1 MRGAVRHGWEWFRG
15 LSPRRKVAI
24 GAGGLA
30 GLGAL
35 LLAVLT
41 WAGSWEPSPG
51 IVGGGTATPETPDPV
66 GSSAAPSD
74 DGDWTALELA
84 PFDPVADLV
93 ADASDGSSISTGTAF
108 TLRSLTTVP
117 AAELASGLETSP
129 HVELAVEAGSSADVV
144 TVRPSE
150 PLAENARYDVSLRD
164 ADGALVGSWTFRTG
178 GPLRVVRYLPDDRST
193 QVPTDTGI
201 EIEFNQDGAVGVEEH
216 FTIEPAVEG
225 RFEHHGR
232 TWVFV
237 PATALDPTTLYTVTV
252 DAGIG
257 MDGSDRTLSETVRFA
272 FETAGAGQDD
282 DPRVVFRQPMSEVRP
297 DDPPVIAIDVW
308 NTGGSESSMTVEVGL
323 YELPTIDEVLDAVTT
338 LSIDRGWASRSANG
352 SIPTAGLHRAAAFEA
367 NVTLTW
373 PNQLLHLPTGLAAG
387 WYLLDVPQDGRPAQ
401 VVLQVTD
408 LSAYVLAS
416 QTRTVAWVND
426 LADAAPVP
434 ATAVSL
440 ADGTTLGQTNA
451 DGILDVPTP
460 APLLAVPDGATGRHL
475 LVVAAPDGRR
485 IVASLGGEGFSP
497 FLWRAAASDEWW
509 LLFGTDRLQYRADDT
524 IRVWGLIR
532 SRADRSVPGDLELRL
547 VSGLEATGPPIARTA
562 VTATARGTIVG
573 ELPVAELP
581 SGQFSV
587 ALFVGD
593 EPVTQASVTIT
604 TIRKPAFRID
614 VETDRRAY
622 ISGDTVEVITGTR
635 FYDGTAAPGLELRT
649 SASAVT
655 DDSQDRVVTADAT
668 GEARLTYR
676 ARTGPE
682 HMDLGMVHVSPAQP
696 EEGSSTG
703 SASFVVFPSAAWV
716 EGEATLEN
724 GTLTVSGRVSEVDL
738 AAAGAQLA
746 SDGWAEHPAGD
757 ALSGRRIDVE
767 ADAVWWRRV
776 ESGSR
781 YDFIEKRNVRTYEYE
796 REEEPVGA
804 FERTSDAGGSFRL
817 SIPVGGAPDG
827 VEVTLAVAD
836 DEGRRHVVHL
846 WAGPPSV
853 ESSTSTIPY
862 LETPNYCGGA
872 RQEASIGDNVA
883 LTVFNPDGTPSAE
896 GRTLF
901 VVGRLG
907 VDDVV
912 VSTGA
917 ELERAFTDVDLPNLT
932 VRAIRLTTAG
942 YVVLNDADIQVA
954 ADASAMEVTVRPD
967 LARYAPGEEVSL
979 AITTTGP
986 DGEPLAADVIVQAID
1001 LKLYAIGAAEA
1012 VDVSPLMRPVQSGFL
1027 TSYASHR
1034 VPTPAS
1040 DCGFG
1045 ATTGGGDG
1053 PRDDFE
1059 DVAAFELVS
1068 TGPDGR
1074 GSATFELPDDL
1085 TSWAVSATAV
1095 GDPLRTGTGSVEIP
1109 VGLPFFVD
1117 ATLAPEYLAGE
1128 EPIVQLRAYGDGLA
1142 DGDAVEFTIEAPSLG
1157 IPATTVAGRAFEAV
1171 RTSLPALPLGVHE
1184 LTISAERVGADPE
1197 LGDAVLRTIR
1207 VVPTRLRTLRTA
1219 YETVSDHFEPVGGD
1233 GLTTYVVTDGGRGAL
1248 LPALHRLVWSSSAR
1262 FDATLAAELSRQ
1274 LLISEFG
1281 ADEATLPASG
1291 FVGATGHPEGGL
1303 ALFPYASA
1311 DLFLTARAALVAPER
1326 LDADHIGHALR
1337 LVRDDDDSRERRIV
1351 ALAGLAGI
1359 GQDVLGE
1366 LRAFDVTEL
1375 TVRERT
1381 WLALGLLASG
1391 DESAARAI
1399 ERSILAAHGQRLGPW
1414 VRLDLGAST
1423 PETAEISGSMLLL
1436 AAGLRDQI
1444 AIDLARYLLDNPP
1457 AEHLPALEQV
1467 GYARAAVEWLP
1478 RAQARFAWSVD
1489 GTRAEQTLERGSSF
1503 TLTLTAG
1510 QRDSLELEVL
1520 DGEVLVATTWA
1531 AEADYGELPDAPTLS
1546 IARVLSPPDHAPA
1559 DDLVHV
1565 TLNVTID
1572 AGAPRDCYQVTDLVP
1587 SGLAPVATPLYGWGG
1602 DPQLIAPYEV
1612 EGQRVSWCVGRDPA
1626 HPTLRLG
1633 YSARVVTPGTYRW
1646 EPAVIQSLAAA
1657 ELGAS
1662 TEVRTYT
1669 ID

>member
-1 MRGAVRHGWEWFRG
+1 V
-15 LSPRRKVAI
+15 
-24 GAGGLA
+24 
-30 GLGAL
+30 

-41 WAGSWEPSPG
+41 WAGSWEPSADG
-51 IVGGGTATPETPDPV
+51 LGGTSPTPGASVPV
-66 GSSAAPSD
+66 RSSAAPSD
-74 DGDWTALELA
+74 DGDWTGLELA
-84 PFDPVADLV
+84 PFEPVAHLV
-93 ADASDGSSISTGTAF
+93 PDTHDGSSISTGTAF
-108 TLRSLTTVP
+108 TFRSLTVVP

-129 HVELAVEAGSSADVV
+129 HVELAVEAGSSVDVV

-150 PLAENARYDVSLRD
+150 PLAENARYDLSLRD

-178 GPLRVVRYLPDDRST
+178 GPLEIVRYLPDDRST

-201 EIEFNQDGAVGVEEH
+201 EIEFNQDGASGVEEH
-216 FTIEPAVEG
+216 VAIEPAVEG
-225 RFEHHGR
+225 RFEVHGR

-257 MDGSDRTLSETVRFA
+257 MDGSDQTLSEPVHFA
-272 FETAGAGQDD
+272 FETAGGGRAD
-282 DPRVVFRQPMSEVRP
+282 DPRISFQQPMSEVRP
-297 DDPPVIAIDVW
+297 DDPPVIPVNVYMD
-308 NTGGSESSMTVEVGL
+308 GSESSMTVELAV
-323 YELPTIDEVLDAVTT
+323 YELPTIENALEAVAG

-352 SIPTAGLHRAAAFEA
+352 SIPTDELHRVAALEA

-373 PNQLLHLPTGLAAG
+373 PNQLLHLPTGLAPG
-387 WYLLDVPQDGRPAQ
+387 WYLIDVPQDGRPAQ

-408 LSAYVLAS
+408 LSVYVLAS

-426 LADAAPVP
+426 LADASPVP
-434 ATAVSL
+434 ATALSF
-440 ADGTTLGQTNA
+440 ADGNPLGQTGV

-460 APLLAVPDGATGRHL
+460 APLLAAPDGATGRHL

-497 FLWRAAASDEWW
+497 FLWRPAAPDDWW
-509 LLFGTDRLQYRADDT
+509 LLYGTDRLQYRVDDT

-532 SRADRSVPGDLELRL
+532 SRADRSVPDELELRL
-547 VSGLEATGPPIARTA
+547 VSGFEAAGPPIARTA

-573 ELPVAELP
+573 ELPVTELP
-581 SGQFSV
+581 PGQYSV
-587 ALFVGD
+587 VLFAGG
-593 EPVTQASVTIT
+593 ESVTQAAVTVT
-604 TIRKPAFRID
+604 EIRKPAFRID

-622 ISGDTVEVITGTR
+622 ISGDTVKVTTGTL
-635 FYDGTAAPGLELRT
+635 FYDGSAAPGLELRM

-676 ARTGPE
+676 ARTGTE

-716 EGEATLEN
+716 EGEAILEN
-724 GTLTVSGRVSEVDL
+724 GTLTVTGHVNEVDL
-738 AAAGAQLA
+738 AAAGAQLV
-746 SDGWAEHPAGD
+746 SEGWSQHPAGE
-757 ALSGRRIDVE
+757 ALANRAVDLE
-767 ADAVWWRRV
+767 AEAVWWRRV

-781 YDFIEKRNVRTYEYE
+781 YDFIEKRNVPTYEYE
-796 REEEPVGA
+796 REEVPVGA
-804 FERTSDAGGSFRL
+804 FERTSDADGSFRL
-817 SIPVGGAPDG
+817 SVPVSGAPDG

-836 DEGRRHVVHL
+836 DEGRRHVVRL

-862 LETPNYCGGA
+862 LETPSYCGGA
-872 RQEASIGDNVA
+872 GQEASIGDNVA

-917 ELERAFTDVDLPNLT
+917 ELERAFTDADLPSLT
-932 VRAIRLTTAG
+932 VRAIRLTPAG
-942 YVVLNDADIQVA
+942 YVVLNDADIQVD

-967 LARYAPGEEVSL
+967 LARYAPGEEVTL

-1001 LKLYAIGAAEA
+1001 LKLYAIGAAET
-1012 VDVSPLMRPVQSGFL
+1012 VDVSALMRPVQSGFL
-1027 TSYASHR
+1027 SSYASHR

-1045 ATTGGGDG
+1045 ATTGGGDE

-1068 TGPDGR
+1068 TGSDGR
-1074 GSATFELPDDL
+1074 GSAMFELPDDL

-1095 GDPLRTGTGSVEIP
+1095 GDALRIGTGTAEIP

-1142 DGDAVEFTIEAPSLG
+1142 DGDAVEFTIEAPTLG
-1157 IPATTVAGRAFEAV
+1157 IPATTVQGRAFDAV
-1171 RTSLPALPLGVHE
+1171 RIPLPALPLGVHE
-1184 LTISAERVGADPE
+1184 LTISAERAGAEPE

-1207 VVPTRLRTLRTA
+1207 VVPTRLRTLRTD
-1219 YETVSDHFEPVGGD
+1219 YQMVSDRFKPAGGD
-1233 GLTTYVVTDGGRGAL
+1233 GLTTYVVADAGRGAL
-1248 LPALHRLVWSSSAR
+1248 LPVLQRLVWSSSAR
-1262 FDATLAAELSRQ
+1262 FDATLAAEISRQ

-1281 ADEATLPASG
+1281 TGEATLPASG
-1291 FVGATGHPEGGL
+1291 FTGATGHPEAGL
-1303 ALFPYASA
+1303 ALLPYGSA

-1326 LDADHIGHALR
+1326 LDANHIGHALR
-1337 LVRDDDDSRERRIV
+1337 LVTDDDSRERRIV

-1359 GQDVLGE
+1359 GQNVIGE
-1366 LRAFDVTEL
+1366 LRSFHVADL
-1375 TVRERT
+1375 TVREQT

-1391 DESAARAI
+1391 DEAAAREI
-1399 ERSILAAHGQRLGPW
+1399 ERSILVAHGQRLGSW
-1414 VRLDLGAST
+1414 VRLDLGGST
-1423 PETAEISGSMLLL
+1423 PETAEVSGSMLLL
-1436 AAGLRDQI
+1436 AAGLRDPI
-1444 AIDLARYLLDNPP
+1444 AMDLSRYLLDNSSL
-1457 AEHLPALEQV
+1457 EYLPALEQV

-1478 RAQARFAWSVD
+1478 RAQASVAWSVD
-1489 GTRAEQTLERGSSF
+1489 GARTEQTVEWGSSF

-1510 QRDSLELEVL
+1510 QRDTFELEVL
-1520 DGEVLVATTWA
+1520 DGEVLVASAWA

-1546 IARVLSPPDHAPA
+1546 IARVLSPADHAPV
-1559 DDLVHV
+1559 DDLVQV
-1565 TLNVTID
+1565 TLNVTIEP
-1572 AGAPRDCYQVTDLVP
+1572 GAPKDCYQVTDLVP
-1587 SGLAPVATPLYGWGG
+1587 SGLAPVATPLYGWAG

-1612 EGQRVSWCVGRDPA
+1612 EGQRVSWCVGRDPKQ
-1626 HPTLRLG
+1626 PTLRLG
-1633 YSARVVTPGTYRW
+1633 YAARVVTPGTYRW

-1662 TEVRTYT
+1662 TDVTTYT